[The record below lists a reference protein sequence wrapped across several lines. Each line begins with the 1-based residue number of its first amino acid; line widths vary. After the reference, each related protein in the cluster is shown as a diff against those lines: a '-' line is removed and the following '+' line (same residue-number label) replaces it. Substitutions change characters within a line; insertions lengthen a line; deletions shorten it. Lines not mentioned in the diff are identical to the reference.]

1 MSLYELVPHLL
12 HPPHAVQS
20 VAVTVRLSGEGLHF
34 AFLVTGDLESIVIPP
49 PAAPRR
55 ADGLWET
62 TCFEAFVRGD
72 GAAYSEYNFSPSGE
86 WAAYAFDDHRQG
98 MRDTD
103 AAMTIDCRR
112 DSQTLAVDVALAV
125 TLPDHARL
133 AIAGHGIEGHHAQR
147 DAGNHHD
154 HQQFQ
159 QREAGRAAQPPAPSH
174 CGKQSGKPGNYNS
187 HEPMSASLPA
197 PPGWPSAP

>member
-1 MSLYELVPHLL
+1 MIELVPHLL

-34 AFLVTGDLESIVIPP
+34 AFLVTGNLESIVIPP
-49 PAAPRR
+49 PATPRR

-133 AIAGHGIEGHHAQR
+133 AISAVVEETDGTKSFWALAHRAGPPDFHHETCFALR
-147 DAGNHHD
+147 LADIA
-154 HQQFQ
+154 
-159 QREAGRAAQPPAPSH
+159 RE
-174 CGKQSGKPGNYNS
+174 
-187 HEPMSASLPA
+187 
-197 PPGWPSAP
+197 